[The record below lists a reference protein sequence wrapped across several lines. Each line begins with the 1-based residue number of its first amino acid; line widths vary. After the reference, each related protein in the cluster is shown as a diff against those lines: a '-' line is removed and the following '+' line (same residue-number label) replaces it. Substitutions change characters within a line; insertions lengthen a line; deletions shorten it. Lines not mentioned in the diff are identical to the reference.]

1 MARIEVPDGP
11 GPERER
17 LLMQHPDVALG
28 MHAFSQAVY
37 EKTTLP
43 ARVREVARLRVAVAN
58 GCPVCLNTRSAR
70 AEAEGFDEDA
80 VQEVVACELG
90 ATIDLEGLSRRER
103 LAGEFADRFATDHHA
118 IDDGFMAEIRTHF
131 SDTEVVELAALCAM
145 TVGNGRFLTVLGLPA
160 DDDGFYPLP
169 EGGPRTT

>member
-80 VQEVVACELG
+80 VQEVVA
-90 ATIDLEGLSRRER
+90 
-103 LAGEFADRFATDHHA
+103 
-118 IDDGFMAEIRTHF
+118 
-131 SDTEVVELAALCAM
+131 
-145 TVGNGRFLTVLGLPA
+145 
-160 DDDGFYPLP
+160 
-169 EGGPRTT
+169 